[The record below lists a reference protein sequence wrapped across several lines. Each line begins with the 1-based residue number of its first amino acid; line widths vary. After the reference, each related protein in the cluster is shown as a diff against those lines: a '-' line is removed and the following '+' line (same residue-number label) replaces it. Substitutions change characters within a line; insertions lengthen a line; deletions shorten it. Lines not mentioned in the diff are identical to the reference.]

1 MDAEHLR
8 DLASR
13 FVRLDGLDGH
23 LRLQAGWGD
32 SCVFEALTLL
42 YHFQCRPPS
51 KEGVLFC
58 PRNGVHYTAYKSN
71 LVDGHPFGA
80 LVGRFT
86 SSNPA
91 GGDVF
96 FIGKKATLAGKPAG
110 RLGLAVN
117 DNKHWQN
124 NLGTFWVTMTAT
136 DAYDLGDA
144 Q

>member
-1 MDAEHLR
+1 MTSVKRSMQVHSLKHSTQIEYLDTGVMTTPSSKLTV
-8 DLASR
+8 LAR
-13 FVRLDGLDGH
+13 GLVRLSWDTDSWASDADGLKVPG
-23 LRLQAGWGD
+23 A
-32 SCVFEALTLL
+32 
-42 YHFQCRPPS
+42 P
-51 KEGVLFC
+51 
-58 PRNGVHYTAYKSN
+58 AYKSN

-96 FIGKKATLAGKPAG
+96 FIGKAATVAGKPAG